1 MKARLKL
8 QGIGVIAA
16 VIFLCTPA
24 VHADPLSAHL
34 KRLTSALSSRNL
46 DSLRMLIDPSRIY
59 VEIAPKDGAY
69 LTPAQTLAVIES
81 FFNTHPPLSFS
92 YILVREEGENG
103 IALGSLASS
112 ESGIKTTHRV
122 NFGFKKNSS
131 NNWLLNRVTIH

>member
-16 VIFLCTPA
+16 LIVLCSPA
-24 VHADPLSAHL
+24 VQADPLSAHL

-46 DSLRMLIDPSRIY
+46 DSLRLLIDPSRIY
-59 VEIAPKDGAY
+59 VEIAPKEGAY
-69 LTPAQTLAVIES
+69 LTPSQTLAVIES
-81 FFNTHPPLSFS
+81 FFTTHPPLSFS
-92 YILVREEGENG
+92 YILVKEEGDNG

-112 ESGIKTTHRV
+112 DGGKKTTHRV

-131 NNWLLNRVTIH
+131 TNWLLIQISIH